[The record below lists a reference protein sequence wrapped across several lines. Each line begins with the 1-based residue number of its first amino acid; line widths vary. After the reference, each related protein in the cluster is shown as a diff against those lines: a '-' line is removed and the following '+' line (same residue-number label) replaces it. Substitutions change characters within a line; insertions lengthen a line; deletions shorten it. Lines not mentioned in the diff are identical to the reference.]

1 MKSTPQFS
9 TIAVQRAIFTPIF
22 LALLF
27 VCSLQVLRAQT
38 DHLDPDGNRLI
49 NFTTI
54 AQLNAIRY
62 DINGNG
68 YADRS
73 SDNDSYG
80 NLFDI
85 IGRNVATDYYEGYE
99 LMNDLDLETSRW
111 ASAVSTT
118 GWVPIGSSRTN
129 SFTATFEGNGHTIS
143 NLYINNTST
152 LGGYV
157 GLFGYVGSG
166 AEIRNLRYRRRKCN
180 YYYS

>member
-9 TIAVQRAIFTPIF
+9 RIATQRAIFTPIF

-62 DINGNG
+62 DLDGNG
-68 YADRS
+68 YADSS

-80 NLFDI
+80 NEGGTGGLFNI
-85 IGRNVATDYYEGYE
+85 TGRNVSTDYYEGYE

-118 GWVPIGSSRTN
+118 GWVPIS

-143 NLYINNTST
+143 NLYINTST
-152 LGGYV
+152 LDYV
-157 GLFGYVGSG
+157 GLFGRLGNG
-166 AEIRNLRYRRRKCN
+166 GEIRNLGLEGG
-180 YYYS
+180 SVTTS